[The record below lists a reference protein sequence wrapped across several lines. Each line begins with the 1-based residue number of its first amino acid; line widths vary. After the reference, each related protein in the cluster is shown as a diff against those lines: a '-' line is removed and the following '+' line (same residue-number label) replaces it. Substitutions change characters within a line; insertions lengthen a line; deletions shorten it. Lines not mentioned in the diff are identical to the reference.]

1 MRFPRQAGK
10 GTESKPED
18 DGGVQLNFKNSRIVR
33 KSAAKAIAGAR
44 FSKRLPR
51 VAVFNYVK
59 SWGALSA
66 MTSKR
71 RGDRIG
77 TDGFA

>member
-33 KSAAKAIAGAR
+33 KSSAKAIAGAR
-44 FSKRLPR
+44 FSNRLPKGGCIQR
-51 VAVFNYVK
+51 HQKLGRPFHHDEQTL
-59 SWGALSA
+59 G
-66 MTSKR
+66 R
-71 RGDRIG
+71 
-77 TDGFA
+77 

>member
-18 DGGVQLNFKNSRIVR
+18 DGGVQLNFKNSRDVR

-51 VAVFNYVK
+51 VAVLRQKLGRPFHHDEQTL
-59 SWGALSA
+59 G
-66 MTSKR
+66 R
-71 RGDRIG
+71 
-77 TDGFA
+77 